1 MKRLLV
7 CAAVL
12 AAAISAHA
20 QPAPDQA
27 QPPANAPHRAAV
39 VTRPEWTRLPTGNDM
54 AAYYPRG
61 ANTSGLVRLECV
73 VTADGGLEGC
83 VAEVEDPPDQG
94 FGKAAVAM
102 SHLFKMKPETRDGQ
116 PVSGAMVTIP
126 IRFTL
131 GVLPPQ
137 WLRPPT
143 AEELQ
148 SVWPANAPA
157 DGGMANIDCQVTAEG
172 HAKHCTVISETPSHS
187 GFGSAAVKLSPRFQL
202 SAPKELG
209 GDKTVSADVHLTVAF
224 NKPQPTQ
231 TGVEAYGQITALRN
245 APWKAAPTSAEMAAA
260 WPVTAPAGLDRVVVR
275 VLCGF
280 SEDTSLARCEVLSE
294 EPAGHGLGAAALK
307 LTERF
312 RTRSAFIPDAVLGK
326 ARIILRF
333 DFLDPK
339 TASQQPVW
347 LDKPNWVSFI
357 PAGRMTAL
365 YPAAAVDAGI
375 KTGRGV
381 VTCTVAPDGTLT
393 ACALESED
401 PPGKGFGQA
410 ALAAVGDFAVNPWT
424 DGGRPTD
431 GAKIRVPIRF
441 NESEPAPPAASG
453 DAKAAPAAPAK
464 TSP

>member
-1 MKRLLV
+1 MKRLWF
-7 CAAVL
+7 CFVL
-12 AAAISAHA
+12 AAVIPAHA
-20 QPAPDQA
+20 QPA
-27 QPPANAPHRAAV
+27 ANTAHKPV
-39 VTRPEWTRLPTGNDM
+39 VTEPEWTRLPTGQEM

-61 ANTSGLVRLECV
+61 VTTSGLVRLECV
-73 VTADGGLEGC
+73 VNADGGLEGC
-83 VAEVEDPPDQG
+83 VAESESPPDQG

-102 SHLFKMKPETRDGQ
+102 SRLFRMKPETRDGQ
-116 PVSGAMVTIP
+116 PVGGAMVTIP
-126 IRFTL
+126 LRFSL

-157 DGGMANIDCQVTAEG
+157 DGGMASIDCQVTAEG

-202 SAPKELG
+202 SAPKEFG
-209 GDKTVSADVHLTVAF
+209 SDKTVSADVHLTVAF

-231 TGVEAYGQITALRN
+231 TGVENYGEITALRN
-245 APWKAAPTSAEMAAA
+245 APWKAAPTAAEMAAA

-280 SEDTSLARCEVLSE
+280 SQDTSLTKCEVLSE
-294 EPAGHGLGAAALK
+294 DPAGHGLGAAALK

-312 RTRSAFIPDAVLGK
+312 RTRSAFIPATALSK
-326 ARIILRF
+326 ARIVLRL

-339 TASQQPVW
+339 TATQQPAW

-357 PAGRMTAL
+357 PADRMTAL
-365 YPAAAVDAGI
+365 YPAVAADAGI

-381 VTCTVAPDGTLT
+381 VTCTVAPDGGLT

-401 PPGKGFGQA
+401 PPGNGFGQA

-431 GAKIRVPIRF
+431 GLKIRVPIRF
-441 NESEPAPPAASG
+441 NESDPQPPPASG
-453 DAKAAPAAPAK
+453 DAKPSTAPPAK
-464 TSP
+464 ASP